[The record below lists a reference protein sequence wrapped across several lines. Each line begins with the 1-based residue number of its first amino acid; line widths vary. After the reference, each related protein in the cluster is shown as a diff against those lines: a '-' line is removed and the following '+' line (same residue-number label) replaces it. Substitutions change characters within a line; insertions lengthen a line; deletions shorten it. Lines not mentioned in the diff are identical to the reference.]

1 MSFDK
6 LSAIVIGSINTD
18 IVGLGFPGLLKPGEI
33 GYGTKMKVGP
43 GGKSRNIAQ
52 MLATL
57 LGSARVAMIGRTT
70 QDPFGLW
77 RPPVDALIEAGVDC
91 SGIRFVRFDKESG
104 WPGIAL
110 IPVASDGTQQIYV
123 IEGVNAQ
130 FSEEDLEK
138 SDHLFKAAARN
149 RGLLAL
155 TMEIP
160 IDTAIFGIKKAKAH
174 GLKVMMDP
182 GGTRQGLDISALIT
196 SDIFLLKPNEQEA
209 SLLTGLEIVDRE
221 SAVKAARQ
229 LVSMGPEH
237 VLLTCGAHGA
247 LLASKDGEVHIECP
261 KLELADTKDATG
273 CGDQTMATICA
284 TLQRGKDIQTAAG
297 LAVLSGTLQFYREGI
312 VPVSEHELAAAAK

>member
-33 GYGTKMKVGP
+33 GYGTRMKVGP

-91 SGIRFVRFDKESG
+91 SGIRFVRFDHESG

-110 IPVASDGTQQIYV
+110 IPVANDGSQQIYV

-130 FSEEDLEK
+130 FSEEDLDK
-138 SDHLFKAAARN
+138 SDHLFRAAARN
-149 RGLLAL
+149 KGLLAL

-160 IDTAIFGIKKAKAH
+160 MDTAIFGIKKAKTH
-174 GLKVMMDP
+174 GLRVMMDP
-182 GGTRQGLDISALIT
+182 GGTRQGLDISPLIT
-196 SDIFLLKPNEQEA
+196 NDIFLFKPNEQEA
-209 SLLTGLEIVDRE
+209 TLLTGIEITDHE

-229 LVSMGPEH
+229 LVAMGPEH
-237 VLLTCGAHGA
+237 VLLTRGERGA

-261 KLELADTKDATG
+261 KLQLSDTRDATG
-273 CGDQTMATICA
+273 CGDQTMATFCA
-284 TLQRGKDIQTAAG
+284 TLLRGKDIPSAAN
-297 LAVLSGTLQFYREGI
+297 LAVLSGTLQFFREGI
-312 VPVSEHELAAAAK
+312 MPVKEHELAAAAK